1 MGKGTRSVVPTRV
14 LSTELIAT
22 YGAVPGRCPE
32 QSKHRRDRCG
42 IPVRSDSASQFVKYK
57 FRVEYITNRESW
69 RFRVM
74 ASLIWRSNSAQRLRV
89 RRPRRPQSRALQMRS
104 RARVMTIMRLQ
115 ATCLLRGMVRWRHR
129 RRHSRR
135 IGSDSP
141 RTRKGVRR
149 LRRSRRMLLSVRS
162 ARPKR
167 RRSVVSKRQRAFARS
182 TLRRSVVARL
192 RPRMIP
198 R

>member
-89 RRPRRPQSRALQMRS
+89 RRPMRPQSMPLQMRS

-115 ATCLLRGMVRWRHR
+115 ATCLRRRMIGRRHR
-129 RRHSRR
+129 RR

-182 TLRRSVVARL
+182 TLRRSVVARP